1 MSTQQIHDKF
11 KVFVGAVQSGG
22 SIDSVASAVDGF
34 VRDARVAP
42 KSIGVEYLEGAKKLV
57 LSLGYRDD
65 ESPYEVKL
73 ETLSLGKLG
82 SLDAADIGRLESAMT
97 AATAKVASIICHELF
112 VTETGDCRMVVMRR
126 A

>member
-11 KVFVGAVQSGG
+11 KVFVGAVTTSGG
-22 SIDSVASAVDGF
+22 IDAVAAALESF
-34 VRDARVAP
+34 VRDARIAP

-57 LSLGYRDD
+57 VSLGYRDD
-65 ESPYEVKL
+65 EAPYAVKL
-73 ETLSLGKLG
+73 ETLPLGKLG
-82 SLDAADIGRLESAMT
+82 ALDAADVTRLETEMAS
-97 AATAKVASIICHELF
+97 ATARVQSIICHELF